1 MTTMKKN
8 LLSIITPTY
17 NCGIYIHRLL
27 DSVLQQTYPYVE
39 MFIID
44 DGSTDNTKTIIDSY
58 IPKFVQRG
66 YVLNYIYQDNAGQS
80 VAINRALK
88 LVNGEFLSWPDADD
102 WYKTNYAIERMI
114 NVLKSYPHIGV
125 VRCETE
131 LINEES
137 YKQIGLYYNKGLNTC
152 GNIWKDCFYET
163 EVFFVGA
170 GNYMVKSFYLEDCIY
185 NKEIYTEKTA
195 GQNIQL
201 LHPLLYS
208 YECHTINEPMYCIL
222 QRSNSHS
229 RKQKSFSEIAEKL
242 RVYARTRLETLDR
255 MHKMPEEEINFYKTE
270 VFNMYKN
277 DIMSLY
283 LRDGNIIKA
292 KEYLTILKKNNIS
305 IPYKYSHPLIVGTI
319 YRIMKLIKKL

>member
-1 MTTMKKN
+1 MKKN

-27 DSVLQQTYPYVE
+27 DSVLQQTYPYIE

-44 DGSTDNTKTIIDSY
+44 DGSTDNTKNIIDSY
-58 IPKFVQRG
+58 IHKFVQRG

-114 NVLKSYPHIGV
+114 NELNSFPYIGA
-125 VRCETE
+125 VRCANY
-131 LINEES
+131 LISEKNFS
-137 YKQIGLYYNKGLNTC
+137 IVSSTNIQQKNTH
-152 GNIWKDCFYET
+152 IWNDCFYET
-163 EVFFVGA
+163 PNFCIVPGK
-170 GNYMVKSFYLEDCIY
+170 YIVKVSALENCIKG
-185 NKEIYTEKTA
+185 KEIYTEKAA

-229 RKQKSFSEIAEKL
+229 RKQRSFSEIAEKL

-255 MHKMPEEEINFYKTE
+255 MHKMPEEERKFYKTE
-270 VFNMYKN
+270 VLNMYKN

-319 YRIMKLIKKL
+319 YIIMKLIKKL